1 MILARVVGTIVATRK
16 DAALKGQRL
25 LIVQPVTPELK
36 ETGKRIVAL
45 DAVGI
50 WMEGIAAIR

>member
-36 ETGKRIVAL
+36 ETGKRIAVL